1 MKETKFKQTDIGLI
15 PEDWR
20 VKPIGEF
27 TEVVTGATPSTH
39 IPKYWD
45 NGTIKWMSSGE
56 VNLKYVKDVAGR
68 ITEEGYQSASTHLI
82 PPHCVLI
89 GLAGQGKTRGTA
101 AYNLISLCTNQ
112 SIGSILPNDLY
123 CSLFLYHYMD
133 AKYNDLRL
141 LSAGDGGR
149 GGLSK
154 KLLSDYKVSLPPT
167 KEEQERIA
175 NALSQMDNLIA
186 ALDEQIE
193 KKKHIKQGTMQ
204 QLLTG
209 KTRLQGFCQPWVEK
223 TIEELGCLTGA
234 GVDKKNVEDETPVR
248 LLNYLDVFKRD
259 VIFDRDLDFWTT
271 ADETKLQQCN
281 VQEGDVFFTPSSEMP
296 YDIALSAV
304 AKESMPNV
312 CYSYHIYRLR
322 FSEYIDLDFK
332 AYMFKTADFYNQAN
346 VTCEGSG
353 KRYVISLTKFR
364 KMKIFYPSDVDE
376 QHAIANILSTMDD
389 EIQTLQEERDKYVL
403 VKQGMMQQLLTGK
416 IRLN

>member
-15 PEDWR
+15 PEDWE
-20 VKPIGEF
+20 VKKLSDEF
-27 TEVVTGATPSTH
+27 EIQTGLTPSTEDESYYGSEYLFVSPADLGERKF
-39 IPKYWD
+39 ITKTGKMLSKKGFALCRKYP
-45 NGTIKWMSSGE
+45 
-56 VNLKYVKDVAGR
+56 A
-68 ITEEGYQSASTHLI
+68 
-82 PPHCVLI
+82 
-89 GLAGQGKTRGTA
+89 
-101 AYNLISLCTNQ
+101 
-112 SIGSILPNDLY
+112 GSILYTCIGSTIGKCGVAQFELTSNQQINAVLPNKNYECGYIYYVLY
-123 CSLFLYHYMD
+123 CKADEIKNM
-133 AKYNDLRL
+133 
-141 LSAGDGGR
+141 AGLQAVPIINKTEFGNT
-149 GGLSK
+149 LIQ
-154 KLLSDYKVSLPPT
+154 VPPT
-167 KEEQERIA
+167 KGEQESIA
-175 NALSQMDNLIA
+175 NALSQMDDLIEV
-186 ALDEQIE
+186 LDEQIE
-193 KKKHIKQGTMQ
+193 KKILIKQGAMQ

-209 KTRLQGFCQPWVEK
+209 KTRLQGFSRPWVEK

-248 LLNYLDVFKRD
+248 LVNYLDVFKRD

-271 ADETKLQQCN
+271 ADETKLQQCD

-322 FSEYIDLDFK
+322 FSESIDLDFK

-364 KMKIFYPSDVDE
+364 KMKIFYPSDIDE